1 MISWKKILYGLTLF
15 IVAGIASLSGAIIGG
30 IAMYQAGVK
39 NQYTEIS
46 SAEKEAIEVPVE
58 NKTELLLDE
67 IVETQT
73 VESVVETLPALTN
86 EELYI
91 NIETPITDAVEKV
104 GPAVVTVV
112 GTIPGQ
118 DTVFGRTG
126 DAPVS
131 GSGVI
136 ISEQGYVLTNQHV
149 VEDTRDIYVI
159 FADGKEESAQLIG
172 GDVFSDIAVLKVEGE
187 MPAVATLGNSDALKP
202 GETAIAIGSPLGDF
216 KNTVTVGV
224 ISAMGRSIDISQNYQ
239 MEGLI
244 QTDAAI
250 NQGNSGGPLVNL
262 AGEVIGINTLIVRG
276 NGYGSAVAEGLGFS
290 IPANTVSAISQQII
304 EKGYV
309 AYPYLGIRWQ
319 WITPNIA
326 YRYGLPVE
334 SGAYISNI
342 EPDSPAAIAGLQ
354 AGDIITQIGNQP
366 LDDEHPFIN
375 VLYNFSAGETTTLE
389 LIRGQETLNFE
400 IMLGEHPNP

>member
-1 MISWKKILYGLTLF
+1 MFSWKKIIYALTLF
-15 IVAGIASLSGAIIGG
+15 IVAGIAALSGAIIGG
-30 IAMYQAGVK
+30 IAMYQAGV
-39 NQYTEIS
+39 NHQLSAVNASVDES
-46 SAEKEAIEVPVE
+46 FLESAEATIEQPLEALSEV
-58 NKTELLLDE
+58 T
-67 IVETQT
+67 T
-73 VESVVETLPALTN
+73 VEPVVETSPTLSSDEFL
-86 EELYI
+86 I

-118 DTVFGRTG
+118 NTVFGRTK
-126 DAPVS
+126 DSPVS
-131 GSGVI
+131 GSGVV
-136 ISEQGYVLTNQHV
+136 ISEQGYILTNQHV
-149 VEDTRDIYVI
+149 VEDTRDIYVT
-159 FADGKEESAQLIG
+159 FADGREEAAELIG
-172 GDVFSDIAVLKVEGE
+172 GDVFSDIAVLKVDGE
-187 MPAVATLGNSDALKP
+187 MPAVASLGNSDALKP

-290 IPANTVSAISQQII
+290 IPANTVRAISQQLI
-304 EKGYV
+304 ENGYV

-334 SGAYISNI
+334 SGAYVSNI
-342 EPDSPAAIAGLQ
+342 DPGSPAAFAGLKT
-354 AGDIITQIGNQP
+354 GDIITQIGDQS

-375 VLYNFSAGETTTLE
+375 VLYNFSAGETTSLE
-389 LIRGQETLNFE
+389 LIRGQETLNLE
-400 IMLGEHPNP
+400 ITLGEHPNP